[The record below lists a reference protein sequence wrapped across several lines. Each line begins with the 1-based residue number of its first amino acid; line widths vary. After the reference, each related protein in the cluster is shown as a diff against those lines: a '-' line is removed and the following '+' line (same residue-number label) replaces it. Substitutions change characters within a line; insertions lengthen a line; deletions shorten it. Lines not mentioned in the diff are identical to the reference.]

1 MPKKIVTSPKRKSKM
16 ASKARI
22 SRGSKEA
29 KEWNLKMQEAKR
41 RKRELRNSKKKM
53 RTPKKTSPRKKGIL
67 KIDRSA
73 KNTKKGKKSVR
84 FKKQLEGPPND
95 MNTISPRTFSR

>member
-1 MPKKIVTSPKRKSKM
+1 MPKRNMTSPKRKSKM

-41 RKRELRNSKKKM
+41 RKKMMREKSERKQ
-53 RTPKKTSPRKKGIL
+53 KKTSPKRKGIIKKG
-67 KIDRSA
+67 
-73 KNTKKGKKSVR
+73 KNSKEKKSVR
-84 FKKQLEGPPND
+84 FRKKLEGPPN
-95 MNTISPRTFSR
+95 TLGTVGPPTFPNK

>member
-1 MPKKIVTSPKRKSKM
+1 MPKKVVTSPKRKAKM

-41 RKRELRNSKKKM
+41 KKKES
-53 RTPKKTSPRKKGIL
+53 RNPKKKIKTSQKTSPKRKGIL
-67 KIDRSA
+67 KKERSP
-73 KNTKKGKKSVR
+73 KKSKKTVR
-84 FKKQLEGPPND
+84 FKRKLEGPPSD
-95 MNTISPRTFSR
+95 MNTISPRTFSN

>member
-1 MPKKIVTSPKRKSKM
+1 MPKRSITSPKRKSKM

-41 RKRELRNSKKKM
+41 RKKMMREQSERKQ
-53 RTPKKTSPRKKGIL
+53 KKTSPKKRGIL
-67 KIDRSA
+67 KKG
-73 KNTKKGKKSVR
+73 KNSKEKKSVR
-84 FKKQLEGPPND
+84 FSKKLEGPPHTFGTVGA
-95 MNTISPRTFSR
+95 NTIAKKK